1 MRVRWDFFIEC
12 TGIRFERVHKFEAE
26 ISEEH
31 SKAFDLPVR
40 EFTALI
46 TIEPDEESYNPTI
59 EQTGMLKITLPG
71 DSKQTKLFAYSLAQQ
86 MARQITFS
94 QGDVK
99 VVYGLVTGEHLPDT
113 PEEAEQLAEGPYF
126 FEARIVEVEPT
137 PSFDG
142 SSLQKLTAHP
152 LIEQFNAANSAKNPI
167 DRFLGLFRIL
177 EDLYGPTA
185 KKVTLA
191 EALKASSELL
201 QIAQKHLHFTEDGA
215 ERPLTHDDF
224 SGLVDSLVRAR
235 HECAHLRSSKGFGV
249 THGDPRVTTE
259 IEPLTSPLCDL
270 TYEAI
275 RARL

>member
-1 MRVRWDFFIEC
+1 MRVRWEFFIEC

-26 ISEEH
+26 ISEKH
-31 SKAFDLPVR
+31 SKPFGLPVQ

-46 TIEPDEESYNPTI
+46 TIEPDEKSYNPAI
-59 EQTGMLKITLPG
+59 EQTGLLKITLPG
-71 DSKQTKLFAYSLAQQ
+71 NNEQTKDFAYWLSRQV
-86 MARQITFS
+86 ARQITFS
-94 QGDVK
+94 QGEVK

-113 PEEAEQLAEGPYF
+113 LEEAEQLAEGPYF
-126 FEARIVEVEPT
+126 YEARLVEVLPT

-142 SSLQKLTAHP
+142 SSLEKLATHP
-152 LIEQFNAANSAKNPI
+152 LIEQFNAANKAKNPI

-191 EALKASSELL
+191 EALKASAELL
-201 QIAQKHLHFTEDGA
+201 QIAQKHLHVAEDGN

-224 SGLVDSLVRAR
+224 TGLVDSLVHAR

-259 IEPLTSPLCDL
+259 IEPLTGPLRDL

-275 RARL
+275 QMRL